1 MKTLSALL
9 LLLSVAAC
17 APVAPVAGPAA
28 AGDAAP
34 ALAGD
39 TAVRMGTLENGLR
52 YYVRRNAEP
61 RDRAELRLVVDAG
74 SVLEDDDQRGLAH
87 FLEHMAFNGTER
99 FRKHE
104 IVDYLETVG
113 MRFGPDVNAYTS
125 FEETVYMLTLP
136 TDSAGVLETG
146 FRILEDWA
154 GAITLDTTEIHRER
168 GVVVE
173 EWRRRLGA
181 GERVQRVQFPF
192 LYAGSRYA
200 ERLPIGDLE
209 TLRTFPREA
218 LERFYRDWYRP
229 DLMAVVA
236 VGDFDPEAVVA
247 RIREGFGGLTRPEA
261 ARERPQFTVPLTPE
275 TRFSIATDPELTA
288 TTVTLDH
295 TMPASREGTMEE
307 YRRGVVASM
316 YAGMLG
322 ERLNEISLQPDA
334 PFLDVSSYH
343 GSALRTADAFV
354 LSARVPDGGAEEGL
368 AALAVE
374 SERAARHGFT
384 PAELER
390 ERARVLRAWE
400 QMYAEREN
408 ATSAQFASEYTSHYL
423 YGGQLRTL
431 ADDFALQ
438 RHFVPRVTLHDVD
451 AAAREWLQGT
461 RRTVLV
467 SAPARPATPVPTE
480 AALAGAMAAAVRG
493 DLAAHV
499 DTVAAAPL
507 MAVVP
512 APGAVVSEEGDEDVG
527 TLRWTLSNGANVV
540 LLPTDFKDDEVILA
554 GRSYGGTS
562 LLPDSLFLHARA
574 ATAAVQLGGVGAH
587 SLSELQKR
595 LAGRAAGVGMSITD
609 LGEGVSGYASPADLE
624 TMFQLVHLY
633 FTAPRRDSTAWE
645 AFLQRGREA
654 HLNRHASPEAH
665 FADTLNAVLSGYHP
679 RARPFTAATY
689 DSLDLG
695 RAIAIYRQRFAGAG
709 GFTFYLVGRFETDSV
724 RPLVERYLASLP
736 AGDREPGWRDTGV
749 RPPEGVVR
757 RTVRRGVEPKA
768 RTRIVFTGPAEF
780 VRPEVSVIR
789 SLADAMEIRLREV
802 LREEMG
808 GTYGVGVAAGL
819 ERDPRP
825 GYRFVI
831 EFETDPERLEE
842 MTAAV
847 FAEIAAVQAR
857 GVSEEL
863 VAKVR
868 EAQRRAHEVS
878 VRENAFWTT
887 QLIAYDRY
895 GWDAR
900 LIREPPLSAGL
911 TAEAVRE
918 AAVRYLDTSRY
929 VQVTLL
935 PETDAAR

>member
-1 MKTLSALL
+1 
-9 LLLSVAAC
+9 
-17 APVAPVAGPAA
+17 
-28 AGDAAP
+28 
-34 ALAGD
+34 
-39 TAVRMGTLENGLR
+39 
-52 YYVRRNAEP
+52 
-61 RDRAELRLVVDAG
+61 
-74 SVLEDDDQRGLAH
+74 
-87 FLEHMAFNGTER
+87 
-99 FRKHE
+99 
-104 IVDYLETVG
+104 
-113 MRFGPDVNAYTS
+113 
-125 FEETVYMLTLP
+125 
-136 TDSAGVLETG
+136 
-146 FRILEDWA
+146 
-154 GAITLDTTEIHRER
+154 
-168 GVVVE
+168 
-173 EWRRRLGA
+173 
-181 GERVQRVQFPF
+181 
-192 LYAGSRYA
+192 
-200 ERLPIGDLE
+200 
-209 TLRTFPREA
+209 
-218 LERFYRDWYRP
+218 
-229 DLMAVVA
+229 
-236 VGDFDPEAVVA
+236 
-247 RIREGFGGLTRPEA
+247 
-261 ARERPQFTVPLTPE
+261 
-275 TRFSIATDPELTA
+275 
-288 TTVTLDH
+288 
-295 TMPASREGTMEE
+295 MPASREGTLEE

-343 GSALRTADAFV
+343 GAALRARMRSC
-354 LSARVPDGGAEEGL
+354 SARAFPTAARKRRWRRWLAE
-368 AALAVE
+368 A
-374 SERAARHGFT
+374 ERAARHGFT

-400 QMYAEREN
+400 QMYAEREK

-431 ADDFALQ
+431 ADEFALQ
-438 RHFVPRVTLHDVD
+438 SHFVPRVTLSDVD

-467 SAPARPATPVPTE
+467 SAPARPGTPVPTE
-480 AALAGAMAAAVRG
+480 AALAAAMDAAMRG

-499 DTVAAAPL
+499 DTVADAPL
-507 MAVVP
+507 MAEPPVP
-512 APGAVVSEEGDEDVG
+512 GSVMSEEADSDVG
-527 TLRWTLSNGANVV
+527 TLRWTLSNGARVV
-540 LLPTDFKDDEVILA
+540 LLPTDYKDDEVILA
-554 GRSYGGTS
+554 GRSDGGTS
-562 LLPDSLFLHARA
+562 LVPDSLFLDARA

-654 HLNRHASPEAH
+654 HRNRHASPEAH
-665 FADTLNAVLSGYHP
+665 FADTLNAVLTAYHP

-689 DSLDLG
+689 DSLDLD
-695 RAIAIYRQRFAGAG
+695 RALAIYRERFAGAG
-709 GFTFYLVGRFETDSV
+709 GFTFYIVGRFEADSV

-736 AGDREPGWRDTGV
+736 TGTREQGWRDPGV

-768 RTRIVFTGPAEF
+768 RTRLVFTGPAAFE
-780 VRPEVSVIR
+780 RQEVSVIR

-808 GTYGVGVAAGL
+808 GTYGVGVAGGL

-831 EFETDPERLEE
+831 DFETDPERLEE

-857 GVSEEL
+857 GVPEVV

-868 EAQRRAHEVS
+868 ETQRRSHEVS

-895 GWDAR
+895 GWDPR
-900 LIREPPLSAGL
+900 RIREPPLSAGL
-911 TAEAVRE
+911 TGDAVRE
-918 AAVRYLDTSRY
+918 AARRYLDTSRY
-929 VQVTLL
+929 VQVSLL